1 MSATPVPVGGEVSG
15 AEYAAAIRKPPV
27 GDTGSSDAGQPP
39 WRRIGKRV
47 LGYGLLILFAVF
59 FIFPFMLALVTS
71 VKTREQAANDPL
83 ALIPDPFTTRVFPEL
98 FGSGFSRAVVVSVVV
113 TVGVTLGR
121 VFLDS
126 LAGYALARLDFPFRK
141 TIFAIIVATLGI
153 PGIVLAIPRFLVLG
167 TLGML
172 NSWAG
177 LIVPLAV
184 DAFGIFL
191 MRQFF
196 STIPKEMEEAARVD
210 GASIWQTYFR
220 VVLPLATPGLIALTI
235 LSFQGSWNE
244 FLHPLIAASGAP
256 DLRPLPVYLALL
268 SGAEGQS
275 FDAPLLLAA
284 SVLTTIPV
292 AIVFFSFQR
301 YFIQGVA
308 ASGVKG

>member
-1 MSATPVPVGGEVSG
+1 MSTAPVPVGSEVSG
-15 AEYAAAIRKPPV
+15 AEFAATQRSTPPDRPA
-27 GDTGSSDAGQPP
+27 GADAGQPP
-39 WRRIGKRV
+39 WQRIGKRV
-47 LGYGLLILFAVF
+47 FGYGLLILFAVF
-59 FIFPFMLALVTS
+59 FIFPFMLALLTS
-71 VKTREQAANDPL
+71 VKPRAQAASDPL
-83 ALIPDPFTTRVFPEL
+83 SLLPEPFTTRVFPEL
-98 FGSGFSRAVVVSVVV
+98 FGGGFSRALFVSVVV
-113 TVGVTLGR
+113 TLGVTLGR

-126 LAGYALARLDFPFRK
+126 LAGYALARLDFPLRR

-167 TLGML
+167 TLGLL
-172 NSWAG
+172 NSWGG
-177 LIVPLAV
+177 LIIPLAV

-196 STIPKEMEEAARVD
+196 STVPKEMEEAARVD
-210 GASIWQTYFR
+210 GASIWQTYSR
-220 VVLPLATPGLIALTI
+220 VVLPLAAPGLIALTI

-244 FLHPLIAASGAP
+244 FLHPLIAAPSAQN
-256 DLRPLPVYLALL
+256 LRTLPVYLALL
-268 SGAEGQS
+268 RGAGGES